1 MSAQETGLNGSSCQ
15 YCDGLSPR
23 YQNAMAILHG
33 EELELNLALG
43 DKVNF
48 ALSQLSLA
56 TPYRPDKALSL
67 RSSLAGKVRILIE
80 DRAQVEAIMA
90 LRPDFK
96 LVQNQGYGTGT
107 KFNLFI
113 AVFGVIVAIVWSFE
127 TVLPHALATVAPL
140 SWRVQ
145 AGASEE
151 MDFASLGH
159 ICQNTSADLAMAKLV
174 GVLATGDAEMP
185 NVSVHIYDLSFVNA
199 FALPGGLIIVSHKL
213 IEQAERPEELAGVL
227 AHEIGHVVHADPE
240 TQMIRRFTLNLISDP
255 FGSSHSGG
263 TIAMMEQFRQSRAA
277 EEAADDYARQTMV
290 AAGVDPIG
298 LRDFFS
304 RILKRERG
312 GQSNNGGL
320 AQLGS
325 MFSTHPG
332 TETRMAKIAPLPD
345 GKKPK
350 QVLDEADWQALRKSC
365 N

>member
-1 MSAQETGLNGSSCQ
+1 MSAQEPTLNGSSCQ

-23 YQNAMAILHG
+23 YQNARAILHG
-33 EELELNLALG
+33 GELELRLTLE

-67 RSSLAGKVRILIE
+67 RSSLAHKVRILIE
-80 DRAQVEAIMA
+80 DRAQVEAILA

-107 KFNLFI
+107 KFNFLI
-113 AVFGVIVAIVWSFE
+113 AIFAVIVVIAWSFQS
-127 TVLPHALATVAPL
+127 VLPHALATIVPL
-140 SWRVQ
+140 KWRVQ

-151 MDFASLGH
+151 TDFASLGH
-159 ICQNTSADLAMAKLV
+159 ICQNTSADLVMTKLV
-174 GVLATGDAEMP
+174 NVLATGDAEMP

-277 EEAADDYARQTMV
+277 EEAADDYARQTLI

-298 LRDFFS
+298 LRDFFN
-304 RILKRERG
+304 RMLKREGG
-312 GQSNNGGL
+312 GQSNSSAL
-320 AQLGS
+320 SQFGS

-332 TETRMAKIAPLPD
+332 TETRMAKIIPLPD

-350 QVLDEADWQALRKSC
+350 QVLDEADWQTLRKSC